1 MGTTRSMTREELVRL
16 ITRKVIEAL
25 QGGRPIPLGVSNRH
39 IHLDRADMD
48 ILFGPGSEL
57 THKKDLGQPGQYAA
71 EETVTLRGP
80 KGTLKKVR
88 VLGPLRSETQV
99 EISVADGYVLGVK
112 PPVRESG
119 YLSGTPGIEI
129 IGPCGSIKKDRGVIV
144 ALRHIHMTPTDAE
157 QFGVKDKDVVC
168 VRIGDE
174 IRGAQ
179 LTNVHVRVSGQYALE
194 MHIDVD
200 EANAVGAK
208 NGDFVT
214 ICKCEQTPACKLDV
228 KQ

>member
-1 MGTTRSMTREELVRL
+1 MLRSSVSKMDTGSWPE
-16 ITRKVIEAL
+16 
-25 QGGRPIPLGVSNRH
+25 GGRKHV
-39 IHLDRADMD
+39 
-48 ILFGPGSEL
+48 
-57 THKKDLGQPGQYAA
+57 
-71 EETVTLRGP
+71 
-80 KGTLKKVR
+80 
-88 VLGPLRSETQV
+88 
-99 EISVADGYVLGVK
+99 
-112 PPVRESG
+112 
-119 YLSGTPGIEI
+119 
-129 IGPCGSIKKDRGVIV
+129 
-144 ALRHIHMTPTDAE
+144 
-157 QFGVKDKDVVC
+157 
-168 VRIGDE
+168 GDE